1 MSHSETAVSPQNF
14 DHAARASVQE
24 AGRQHAL
31 TDPLQ
36 ALDDYVTFVADGRL
50 ALADV
55 DRLLYRLLGKSAPL
69 ERGVVGPT
77 GASSTISFSVLGP
90 IFGIY
95 GFYAGSQIIA
105 RAGNARAYL
114 QTVETAVAAL
124 RSEHAALQ
132 RRLDAAP
139 AAPTDTLVATLQD
152 LHLRCVALENFCQ
165 GVHSSVREQNF
176 NQAFPGAVQLTAS
189 VLILALAFDFAPTL
203 FGGTKILSSG
213 ATAALGGAAAG
224 VLGVYALGSL
234 AKNLLAFT
242 QALRTHRMPLEPQE
256 SAQIR
261 RSKADY
267 NRGVRSHR
275 LFYGLNSASW
285 ATYVGAAGALVAI
298 SSGVALSHG
307 VAVGAV
313 VTGALAAVIWDCF
326 WGRSCAPHNAL
337 TPHIDRNYL
346 DSPQRRLQVWEHLTQ
361 QQKLLGRAT
370 NDVVQELQA
379 KAPGHAAHYRHFW
392 QYVPKVGGVHRL
404 GHWAKKDCAWSDAPL
419 RDYMMD
425 YTDLEI
431 KYTQARLASQLTPLL
446 QRRGELLQAA
456 GSGATPSPELKT
468 LETLW
473 EQDFAALCDE
483 QKKLA
488 GYTALTAAL
497 RTLDVQSVR
506 RDAASLQEWNKLRLS
521 FMTLHALVGLAVK
534 PADVRRQPQWFHFTS
549 QRSRLLRRTHYSA
562 VRLSQK
568 GYEALSQQGL
578 GPLERQFLEALLSS
592 KSNRYEREALHKIE
606 GALHLGQSQ
615 HAAAMNDWR
624 KLSGAPA
631 A

>member
-1 MSHSETAVSPQNF
+1 M
-14 DHAARASVQE
+14 
-24 AGRQHAL
+24 
-31 TDPLQ
+31 
-36 ALDDYVTFVADGRL
+36 ADGRL

-90 IFGIY
+90 VFGIY

-114 QTVETAVAAL
+114 QEVETAVAAL

-132 RRLDAAP
+132 ARLDATP
-139 AAPTDTLVATLQD
+139 AAPADTLVATLQD
-152 LHLRCVALENFCQ
+152 LHLRRIALENFCQ
-165 GVHSSVREQNF
+165 GVHSSLREQNF

-189 VLILALAFDFAPTL
+189 ALILALAFDFSPTL
-203 FGGTKILSSG
+203 FGGAKIFSSG
-213 ATAALGGAAAG
+213 ATAAIGGAAAG

-234 AKNLLAFT
+234 AKNLLALT
-242 QALRTHRMPLEPQE
+242 QALRTHRMPLDPHEPAE
-256 SAQIR
+256 VGR
-261 RSKADY
+261 YKADY

-285 ATYVGAAGALVAI
+285 AAYVGAAGALVAI
-298 SSGVALSHG
+298 SAGVALSHG
-307 VAVGAV
+307 AAVGAV
-313 VTGALAAVIWDCF
+313 VTGALAAVIWDSF

-346 DSPQRRLQVWEHLTQ
+346 DSPKRRLQVWGLLTQ
-361 QQKLLGRAT
+361 QQQLLGRASSA
-370 NDVVQELQA
+370 VVQELETA
-379 KAPGHAAHYRHFW
+379 APRHAHAAHYRYFW
-392 QYVPKVGGVHRL
+392 QYVPKIGGVHRL
-404 GHWAKKDCAWSDAPL
+404 GHWAQRDGAWADAPL
-419 RDYMMD
+419 RDYMAD

-431 KYTQARLASQLTPLL
+431 NYTQSRLAARLATLL

-456 GSGATPSPELKT
+456 RSGAAAPAAAAASASSSSSSSPLASPELKT

-488 GYTALTAAL
+488 GMASLTTAL
-497 RTLDVQSVR
+497 RQLDVQSVR
-506 RDAASLQEWNKLRLS
+506 RDAASLLVWNKLRLS
-521 FMTLHALVGLAVK
+521 FMTLHGMVGLAVK
-534 PADVRRQPQWFHFTS
+534 PADVRRHPQWFHFTS

-562 VRLSQK
+562 VRLSQL
-568 GYEALSQQGL
+568 GYEALSRQGL

-592 KSNRYEREALHKIE
+592 KSNRYEREALHKME
-606 GALHLGQSQ
+606 GALHLGHAQ
-615 HAAAMNDWR
+615 HAIAMQDWNQ
-624 KLSGAPA
+624 LSAAPA
-631 A
+631 VAAPTAAAG